1 MGKKLLVADDS
12 LTIQKVIKL
21 ALSNDGY
28 EIQTVSD
35 GNEAIQS
42 ISLFRPDVVLV
53 DIALPGKTAFEVKK
67 TVNGDSE
74 LRKIPFV
81 LMSSAF
87 EKVDEAKVALLQF
100 DGRLTKPFD
109 PSHLRQ
115 VLNQAIS
122 MKEGAEGKKPLPPPP
137 PSPAPNPFAASN
149 ETKFMTASNMLNTNP
164 SAASSLSDRETGEIK
179 LSDPIWSDTERTNPG
194 FRMEDLPQ
202 STPLSRPVQ
211 PMAMHVEEKV
221 DAFSGSD
228 SAADHDIKH
237 LTESTVK
244 MSGLDDLGGWN
255 INESAKGPASGI
267 PDIFSQDSGIP
278 VSSQPMHS
286 TPAPTQSTLSH
297 YSRTPAP
304 SSFTPTPSYS
314 TAPSQP
320 APPPVELPSTAEIE
334 EMVEKQVK
342 AQLEEMMMRAIP
354 DIAERVIKQEIKRLL
369 DNLT

>member
-122 MKEGAEGKKPLPPPP
+122 MKEGTEGKKPLPPPP
-137 PSPAPNPFAASN
+137 PAPAPNPFAASN
-149 ETKFMTASNMLNTNP
+149 ETKFMTASNM
-164 SAASSLSDRETGEIK
+164 SSFSERETGEIK

-194 FRMEDLPQ
+194 FRMEDLQQ
-202 STPLSRPVQ
+202 SSAPTPSRPVQ
-211 PMAMHVEEKV
+211 PMAMHIEEKV
-221 DAFSGSD
+221 DTPFVQD
-228 SAADHDIKH
+228 QAADTDIKH

-255 INESAKGPASGI
+255 INESAKAPGQGL

-278 VSSQPMHS
+278 VSSQPLPS
-286 TPAPTQSTLSH
+286 TPAPTQSTLSQ

-304 SSFTPTPSYS
+304 SSFTPTPTPSYS
-314 TAPSQP
+314 SAPSQP